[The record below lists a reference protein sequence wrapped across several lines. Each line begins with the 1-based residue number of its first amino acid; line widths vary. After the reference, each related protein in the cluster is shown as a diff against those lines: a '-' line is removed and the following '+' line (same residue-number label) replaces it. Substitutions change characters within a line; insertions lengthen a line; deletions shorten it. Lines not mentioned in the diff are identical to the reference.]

1 MSGTHVEVTRTGAGH
16 LTRFAAVDTLVLR
29 DGAQVVLRVLAAPQG
44 GGQGLVALAG
54 RRLAAELPAGLVPGQ
69 RLTVTVEGQDGGRVL
84 LRILGERGAGA
95 TTDTAA
101 KLAGRLAVSGDAELL
116 RVALALAGNA
126 LPLPDRGAA
135 ELELDPDDGV
145 GGERDEVRVARVV
158 VHSPELGPVEIVLTL
173 TNAGIAAS
181 VEAEPGRAAT
191 LAAEAH
197 GELATALCAAAGRPA
212 MVSVRPRPVEA
223 GRPVPPFPLDWLD
236 VRA

>member
-95 TTDTAA
+95 TTDTRSCRTA
-101 KLAGRLAVSGDAELL
+101 RAVSGDAE
-116 RVALALAGNA
+116 
-126 LPLPDRGAA
+126 PP
-135 ELELDPDDGV
+135 
-145 GGERDEVRVARVV
+145 ARRAR
-158 VHSPELGPVEIVLTL
+158 TRRQ
-173 TNAGIAAS
+173 
-181 VEAEPGRAAT
+181 RAAT
-191 LAAEAH
+191 L
-197 GELATALCAAAGRPA
+197 T
-212 MVSVRPRPVEA
+212 A
-223 GRPVPPFPLDWLD
+223 GRPVLEYRPGRRGGG
-236 VRA
+236 RA